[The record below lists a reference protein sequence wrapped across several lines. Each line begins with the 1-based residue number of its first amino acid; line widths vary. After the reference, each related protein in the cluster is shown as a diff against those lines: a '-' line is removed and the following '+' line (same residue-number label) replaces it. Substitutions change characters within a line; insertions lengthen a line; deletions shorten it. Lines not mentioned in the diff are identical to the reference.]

1 MDCTQAQQI
10 LSEAVDRESV
20 SPEVFA
26 EVRTHCTECADC
38 ARFVQGLALLQRAQ
52 APAVPTSL
60 HARVMAAVEAE
71 RAANATHAP
80 SSESGAE
87 DVLPSAAAAA
97 SSASG
102 TSPAEVVA
110 LAGEAGVE
118 PTPEAI
124 EHVPAPG
131 PVAPDELS
139 AARRRARQR
148 SMLAWAGAA
157 AAVLIVAAFAA
168 VSGLRS
174 IVSPT
179 ATSTRSSFAP
189 GESTSDKNLDA
200 SVPGSAGVATAQPQ
214 GGSAESRAAQPAV
227 APDFITVNDI
237 VYRFVE
243 TLAIDRSQLT
253 TAGTTSSALGTSG
266 APEALT
272 VYSTPTSGQVAL
284 TSDGATLA
292 FRIVTRL
299 LGGQAYALTSAPIPA
314 FGLWPSLPSGFIEPT
329 TADGAPTF
337 VTAEKDD
344 LGVQVYSRPGIPV
357 TDGFAI
363 APGTAESDPA
373 QGNPN
378 WTWWTR
384 TAQ

>member
-10 LSEAVDRESV
+10 LSEAVDREPV

-26 EVRTHCTECADC
+26 EVRAHCMECAEC
-38 ARFVQGLALLQRAQ
+38 ARFVQGLALLQRAHP
-52 APAVPTSL
+52 PAVPPSL
-60 HARVMAAVEAE
+60 HARVMAAVEPE
-71 RAANATHAP
+71 RAADVTHVP
-80 SSESGAE
+80 SSEGGVE
-87 DVLPSAAAAA
+87 DVLPSAAAVAA
-97 SSASG
+97 SVSE

-110 LAGEAGVE
+110 LAGEASLE
-118 PTPEAI
+118 ETPEAM

-131 PVAPDELS
+131 PIVPDELS
-139 AARRRARQR
+139 AARKRARQR

-179 ATSTRSSFAP
+179 TTSTRSSFSP
-189 GESTSDKNLDA
+189 SESTSDKNLDT
-200 SVPGSAGVATAQPQ
+200 SVPGSTGGATAQSQ
-214 GGSAESRAAQPAV
+214 GGSAESTAAQPAV
-227 APDFITVNDI
+227 APDFITVNNI
-237 VYRFVE
+237 VYRSAG

-253 TAGTTSSALGTSG
+253 TAGTTSSALGTGG
-266 APEALT
+266 APEVLT

-284 TSDGATLA
+284 TPDGATLA

-299 LGGQAYALTSAPIPA
+299 LGGQTYALTSAPIPA
-314 FGLWPSLPSGFIEPT
+314 FGVWPSLPSGFTVPT

-363 APGTAESDPA
+363 APRTAESDPA

-384 TAQ
+384 TTQ

>member
-10 LSEAVDRESV
+10 LSEAFDREPV
-20 SPEVFA
+20 SLEVFA
-26 EVRTHCTECADC
+26 EVRAHCMECAEC
-38 ARFVQGLALLQRAQ
+38 ARFVQGLALLQRAH
-52 APAVPTSL
+52 APAVPASL

-71 RAANATHAP
+71 RAA
-80 SSESGAE
+80 E
-87 DVLPSAAAAA
+87 DLSPSALAAA
-97 SSASG
+97 SSTSE

-110 LAGEAGVE
+110 LAGEAGLE
-118 PTPEAI
+118 ETPEAM
-124 EHVPAPG
+124 EHVAAPG
-131 PVAPDELS
+131 PIVPDELS
-139 AARRRARQR
+139 AARKRARQR

-200 SVPGSAGVATAQPQ
+200 SVPGSAGAATAQPQ
-214 GGSAESRAAQPAV
+214 GRSAESTAAQPA
-227 APDFITVNDI
+227 ATPDFITVNDI
-237 VYRFVE
+237 VYRSAR
-243 TLAIDRSQLT
+243 TIAIDRSQLT
-253 TAGTTSSALGTSG
+253 TAGTTSSALGTGG
-266 APEALT
+266 APQALT

-284 TSDGATLA
+284 IPDGATLA

-299 LGGQAYALTSAPIPA
+299 LGGQTYALTSAPIPA
-314 FGLWPSLPSGFIEPT
+314 FGVWPSLPSGFIVPT

-384 TAQ
+384 TTQ